1 MTIFKKIKNMGCSFL
16 KRYYYR
22 RMELV
27 AKNKEA
33 EDNIKKA
40 YNTLV
45 IMDFL
50 DCDMP
55 LLKEKLGKALRLKI
69 ELCCSFRQKP

>member
-1 MTIFKKIKNMGCSFL
+1 MTILKKVKNMGCSFL

-55 LLKEKLGKALRLKI
+55 LLKEKLKKTLHLKL
-69 ELCCSFRQKP
+69 ELCCSPYQKP